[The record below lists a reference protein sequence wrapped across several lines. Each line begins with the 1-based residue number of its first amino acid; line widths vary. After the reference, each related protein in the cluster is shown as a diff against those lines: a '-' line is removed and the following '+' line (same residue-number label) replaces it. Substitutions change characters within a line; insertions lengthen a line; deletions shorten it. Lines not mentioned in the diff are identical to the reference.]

1 MHANDVPMEK
11 IQAKVSHRFGS
22 DVTDIYLRE
31 LPPTDIGAA
40 VFGGQ
45 SRMPTAIHLHPLASR
60 SRTSL
65 AAGPAFRPASSNL
78 APTPVSFPM
87 SHHEYIA
94 VTKDVLLGISV
105 FGPAAWNAVT
115 IDSSPTSTHGLF
127 SKYPML
133 PPIANF
139 GPFLDPPPFSYTL
152 RDSQDTE
159 CLDLEVVSMAID
171 LELHKAGRF
180 SCSCD
185 ESSHSRSVVLEHLVE
200 YHSLWIPE
208 NVAKI
213 VSAILDDD
221 MDVVATL
228 LPRPTYSFAA
238 ACWDEPYG
246 VRVDISIPD
255 IVLASGSLETD
266 LGAGGEADYTYSG

>member
-1 MHANDVPMEK
+1 M
-11 IQAKVSHRFGS
+11 
-22 DVTDIYLRE
+22 
-31 LPPTDIGAA
+31 A
-40 VFGGQ
+40 V
-45 SRMPTAIHLHPLASR
+45 
-60 SRTSL
+60 
-65 AAGPAFRPASSNL
+65 
-78 APTPVSFPM
+78 
-87 SHHEYIA
+87 
-94 VTKDVLLGISV
+94 KD
-105 FGPAAWNAVT
+105 
-115 IDSSPTSTHGLF
+115 GLF

-238 ACWDEPYG
+238 ACWVSNSDNELELYDELKSASSTALRTSHTGSVLTFPSPTLSSHP
-246 VRVDISIPD
+246 VPLRRTS
-255 IVLASGSLETD
+255 VLAERPTTPIVVD
-266 LGAGGEADYTYSG
+266 VHNKVAVAQPGAFCLSPPRRRGHVRACQRSRV